1 MDSSSVTFRVGVDS
15 LKKLRDIADE
25 NAVSLNTVVNNIFD
39 SYLEWEYFAPKVG
52 FVPMQKQV
60 LKDLFDRASEE
71 EIKEIATR
79 AADNFENEVMMLYGK
94 VDLETVIS
102 FTKNRVKR
110 SGFTLREFDDAEKGT
125 RKLILKHDVG
135 HNWAVFSMTY
145 IERLINNTGYS
156 AKIESL
162 QDTLIISIANPD

>member
-1 MDSSSVTFRVGVDS
+1 
-15 LKKLRDIADE
+15 
-25 NAVSLNTVVNNIFD
+25 
-39 SYLEWEYFAPKVG
+39 
-52 FVPMQKQV
+52 MQKQV